1 MKKQP
6 HSAPKYETMNYDAN
20 KTYPMIINVQNKIE
34 FRISLGAPI
43 RLTMNLIEVF
53 ALPAKNVKISD

>member
-1 MKKQP
+1 
-6 HSAPKYETMNYDAN
+6 MNYDAN